1 MAIINK
7 SELNNFYK
15 ETRASKGFSKVA
27 SIINE
32 SKDFKGSTYETIVF
46 LSHKHNEIKEVKEAI
61 VLLREHGSF
70 VYVDWLDSS
79 MPPSTNADT
88 AKKLKQRIKQSK
100 KFVLLATEEAISSKW
115 CNWELGIGDGIK
127 TPSNIALL
135 PVSNDYQ
142 SYTGSEYLKLYP
154 HIEKID
160 GTYYVID
167 TDKNKTRLRSWLI

>member
-7 SELNNFYK
+7 SDLNRFYK
-15 ETRASKGFSKVA
+15 ETQLSKGFSKVA

-32 SKDFKGSTYETIVF
+32 SKDFKDSTYETLVF
-46 LSHKHNEIKEVKEAI
+46 LSHKHNERDKVKEAI
-61 VLLREHGSF
+61 LLLREYGSF

-100 KFVLLATEEAISSKW
+100 KFVLLATEDAISIKR
-115 CNWELGIGDGIK
+115 CNWEFGIGDGIK

-142 SYTGSEYLKLYP
+142 SYTGSEYLKIYP
-154 HIEKID
+154 HIEKINS
-160 GTYYVID
+160 TYYVIN
-167 TDKNKTRLRSWLI
+167 TKENRTKLRSWLI